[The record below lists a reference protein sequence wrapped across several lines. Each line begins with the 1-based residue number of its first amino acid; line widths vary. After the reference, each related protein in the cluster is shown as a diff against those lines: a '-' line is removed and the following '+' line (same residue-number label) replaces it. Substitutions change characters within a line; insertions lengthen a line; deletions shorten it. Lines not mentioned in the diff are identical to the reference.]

1 MQTLKE
7 MRESR
12 GVTQKAIASYL
23 GVSRQTYCRYESK
36 QEKMSVEQAKAV
48 CDFLRCSVSDVFLPE
63 EVN

>member
-23 GVSRQTYCRYESK
+23 GVSWDHPRMRGEH
-36 QEKMSVEQAKAV
+36 
-48 CDFLRCSVSDVFLPE
+48 R
-63 EVN
+63 